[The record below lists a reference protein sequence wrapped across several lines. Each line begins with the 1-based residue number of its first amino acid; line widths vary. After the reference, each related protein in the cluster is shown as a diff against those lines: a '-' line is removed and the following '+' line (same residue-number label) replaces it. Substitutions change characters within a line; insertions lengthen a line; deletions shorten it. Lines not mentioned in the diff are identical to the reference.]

1 MYSVKPGRGPSIAG
15 GIAGIVAAVFILFWT
30 GGAADAGAPAWFV
43 GFGVVGML
51 VAIGGALYNFYN
63 AGAKNRVSTFD
74 VTGPGEEPDPVAT
87 ALGLE
92 EKRPDAG
99 PSAGPFCV
107 HCGAKTPSEGRFC
120 PHCGKAKAP

>member
-15 GIAGIVAAVFILFWT
+15 GIASIVAAIFILFWT

-51 VAIGGALYNFYN
+51 AAIGGAIYNFWN

-74 VTGPGEEPDPVAT
+74 VTGPGEEPDPIAT
-87 ALGLE
+87 AMGFE
-92 EKRPDAG
+92 EKRPDAR
-99 PSAGPFCV
+99 PSAGPFC
-107 HCGAKTPSEGRFC
+107 
-120 PHCGKAKAP
+120 PHCGKPSAAEDRFCRQCGKQK